1 LVPTKLN
8 EFTVYSILI
17 GVEILQTMKVWF
29 QVLSG
34 NIETVQIK
42 EKAKFPQDFFPD
54 VSVKR

>member
-1 LVPTKLN
+1 MCVCCIICDIC
-8 EFTVYSILI
+8 TVIFL
-17 GVEILQTMKVWF
+17 F

-54 VSVKR
+54 VSQISHGLMLF

>member
-1 LVPTKLN
+1 MTKWFTNNLGMGWD
-8 EFTVYSILI
+8 EFDLKKILM
-17 GVEILQTMKVWF
+17 MKVWF